1 MKMKLYTVK
10 IETITPTGGRVKS
23 FGVKADS
30 LREARRMGEEMCEE
44 GYDVVYVGIP
54 KPKLL

>member
-1 MKMKLYTVK
+1 MKLYTVK

>member
-1 MKMKLYTVK
+1 MKLYTVK
-10 IETITPTGGRVKS
+10 IETITPTGGRLKS
-23 FGVKADS
+23 FGVKANNM
-30 LREARRMGEEMCEE
+30 REARVMAEEMCEE